1 MKGSTRAKLIK
12 LLKELEAREKIKAKP
27 KIRPALIKKQ
37 QLVNEIKEL
46 LKKYKVLAIIDLYKT
61 PTPQYKRIKFEL
73 EKYGFVKVYK
83 NVLVKRAMEELGLPG
98 VKELEPYLTGTNAF
112 VFTNLNPFE
121 LSIMLDKLVEMKY
134 AKPGDVATDDIYLPQ
149 GPTGIPP
156 GPMLS
161 VFGKLRVPTQ
171 VREGVIWIAKD
182 TRVAKAGDTISPE
195 LASLLRKL
203 DIKVIA
209 VKLKLKAVWDSGLV
223 IPAEK
228 LKVDI
233 ESFKNELMT
242 AVRAAREVAIE
253 VAMPLPDIM
262 PEVISRAVR
271 RAIALASEAGF
282 VTPETAEFVI
292 RSAISKALALAAAI
306 APKAPELEL
315 KIQVAAAPAPKP
327 EEGKKEEEEEKEE
340 EKEEV
345 SEEEIAE
352 GIASLFG

>member
-1 MKGSTRAKLIK
+1 MKGSTRARLIK
-12 LLKELEAREKIKAKP
+12 LLKELEARKATKAKP
-27 KIRPALIKKQ
+27 RVRPALIKKQ

-46 LKKYKVLAIIDLYKT
+46 LRKYKVMGIIDLFRT
-61 PTPQYKRIKFEL
+61 PTPQYKKIKFEL

-83 NVLVKRAMEELGLPG
+83 NVLIKRAMEELGLPG

-112 VFTNLNPFE
+112 IFTNLNPFE

-134 AKPGDVATDDIYLPQ
+134 AKPGDVATDDIYVPQ

-161 VFGKLRVPTQ
+161 IFGKLRIPTQ

-209 VKLKLKAVWDSGLV
+209 VKLRLKAVWDSGLV

-233 ESFKNELMT
+233 ESFRNELLS

-253 VAMPLPDIM
+253 AAVPLPDVM
-262 PEVISRAVR
+262 PEVITRAVK
-271 RAIALASEAGF
+271 RALALASEAGF
-282 VTPETAEFVI
+282 VTPETAEYVI
-292 RSAISKALALAAAI
+292 RSAVSKALALAAAI

-315 KIQVAAAPAPKP
+315 KIEVAPAAAPQPK
-327 EEGKKEEEEEKEE
+327 EERKEEEEEEE
-340 EKEEV
+340 KKEEV